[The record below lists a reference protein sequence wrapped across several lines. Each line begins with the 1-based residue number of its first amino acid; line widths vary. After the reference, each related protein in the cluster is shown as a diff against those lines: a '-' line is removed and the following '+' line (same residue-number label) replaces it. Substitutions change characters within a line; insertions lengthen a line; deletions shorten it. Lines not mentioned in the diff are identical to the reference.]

1 MAAGGEDRPVVRSD
15 HLKLDPE
22 PHAPDLAHP
31 AAHDNAVAEF
41 PRRAVVDLGAQHDR
55 IQSGPRHF
63 AQAHAHLAGHDRP
76 RRLDEAQVGDVVDHA
91 AAVRVEEHNGNLMLD
106 AREPR
111 IGHGVDSARAR
122 RTWPKQIPAGFR
134 LHFAPHGTIS
144 ALAKMNDWDVSSAL
158 ALYNVERWG
167 APYFTINSGGHVAV
181 RPDAEPSREIDLM
194 ELVAEARERRLSF
207 PITLRFQDLLRH
219 RVRTVNEAFAEAIA
233 GAGYQNVYRG
243 VFPIKVNQLREVVE
257 EVVDAGAEF
266 HFGLEAGSKPELL
279 AALSMHNDPES
290 LIICNGYKD
299 ADYVRNAMLGR
310 KLGKR
315 LVMVVEKI
323 EELAQILAVAKQMDV
338 EPWIGVRVRLATKGS
353 GKWATSGGED
363 AKFGLSTAELV
374 GASELLRREGMAHCL
389 KLVHF
394 HVGSQIPDI
403 GTIKRAVREAAR
415 FYAKLQKLGH
425 DLGYLDVGG
434 GLGIDYDGS
443 RTTFDSSA
451 NYTLHEYARDVV
463 AAVQEVCDEEKVS
476 HPVLVSESGR
486 AIAAHHSV
494 LVVEAFGSIEKVSR
508 GPEVVAA
515 GGDPSVVRD
524 IIAIYESLGS
534 KHRLESLHDAQE
546 IREKADSMF
555 ALGLLDLPAKA
566 KVETVYWRTAA
577 KVVELFH
584 GVRYV
589 PEEVKDLEIS
599 LSDQVMCNFSV
610 FQSLLDHWA
619 LGQLFPVMPLHR
631 LTEPPD
637 RQATL
642 VDITCDSDG
651 KVARFIDLQDVKPT
665 LPLHRTEE
673 GVPYYI
679 GFFLAGAYQ
688 DIMGDMHNLFGRV
701 NEMHIFLDEDEES
714 GYYIE
719 EIIGGNTIGNVLA
732 LTQWEKSELVR
743 RMKVQFD
750 AAIKE
755 DRMKPNEAMRLLD
768 SYEKALEGYT
778 YLNCFGGNG

>member
-1 MAAGGEDRPVVRSD
+1 M
-15 HLKLDPE
+15 K
-22 PHAPDLAHP
+22 
-31 AAHDNAVAEF
+31 
-41 PRRAVVDLGAQHDR
+41 
-55 IQSGPRHF
+55 
-63 AQAHAHLAGHDRP
+63 
-76 RRLDEAQVGDVVDHA
+76 
-91 AAVRVEEHNGNLMLD
+91 
-106 AREPR
+106 
-111 IGHGVDSARAR
+111 
-122 RTWPKQIPAGFR
+122 
-134 LHFAPHGTIS
+134 
-144 ALAKMNDWDVSSAL
+144 DWDVSSAL

-167 APYFTINSGGHVAV
+167 SPYFTVNPRGHVAV
-181 RPDAEPSREIDLM
+181 RPDGDASREIDMM
-194 ELVAEARERRLSF
+194 EIVHEARERGLAF
-207 PITLRFQDLLRH
+207 PLTLRFQDLLRH
-219 RVRTVNEAFAEAIA
+219 RVQTVNRAFAEAIA
-233 GAGYQNVYRG
+233 GAGYKNVYRG

-279 AALSMHNDPES
+279 AALSIHDDVES

-323 EELAQILAVAKQMDV
+323 EELTQILAVAKQMDV
-338 EPWIGVRVRLATKGS
+338 EPWIGVRVRLATKGA

-374 GASELLRREGMAHCL
+374 EASELLRREGMAHCL

-443 RTTFDSSA
+443 RTTFDSSV
-451 NYTLHEYARDVV
+451 NYSLHEYTRDVV
-463 AAVQEVCDEEKVS
+463 AAVQEVCDEEKVA

-494 LVVEAFGSIEKVSR
+494 LVVEAFGAIEKVSR
-508 GPEVVAA
+508 GPEVTAA
-515 GGDPSVVRD
+515 ESDPAVVRD
-524 IIAIYESLGS
+524 IIAIYQSLGS

-555 ALGLLDLPAKA
+555 SLGLLDLPAKA
-566 KVETVYWRTAA
+566 KIETVYWRIAA
-577 KVVELFH
+577 KVVELFR

-599 LSDQVMCNFSV
+599 LGDQVMCNFSV

-631 LTEPPD
+631 LAEAPD

-665 LPLHRTEE
+665 LPVHRPEE
-673 GVPYYI
+673 GKPYYL

-732 LTQWEKSELVR
+732 LTQWEKSELTR
-743 RMKVQFD
+743 RMKVQVD
-750 AAIKE
+750 AAIKQ
-755 DRMKPNEAMRLLD
+755 DRLKPTEGMRLLD

-778 YLNCFGGNG
+778 YLNCFGASPAEAKL

>member
-1 MAAGGEDRPVVRSD
+1 
-15 HLKLDPE
+15 
-22 PHAPDLAHP
+22 
-31 AAHDNAVAEF
+31 
-41 PRRAVVDLGAQHDR
+41 
-55 IQSGPRHF
+55 
-63 AQAHAHLAGHDRP
+63 
-76 RRLDEAQVGDVVDHA
+76 
-91 AAVRVEEHNGNLMLD
+91 
-106 AREPR
+106 
-111 IGHGVDSARAR
+111 
-122 RTWPKQIPAGFR
+122 
-134 LHFAPHGTIS
+134 
-144 ALAKMNDWDVSSAL
+144 MNDWDISSAL

-167 APYFTINSGGHVAV
+167 TPYFTINAEGHVSV
-181 RPDAEPSREIDLM
+181 RPDGEAAHEIDMM
-194 ELVAEARERRLSF
+194 ELVDEARSRGLPF
-207 PITLRFQDLLRH
+207 PLTLRFQDLLRH
-219 RVRTVNEAFAEAIA
+219 RVKTVNEAFAEAIA
-233 GAGYQNVYRG
+233 GAGYRNVYRG

-257 EVVDAGAEF
+257 EIADAGAAH

-279 AALSMHNDPES
+279 AALSAPLDPAA

-299 ADYVRNAMLGR
+299 ADYIRNAMLGR

-323 EELAQILAVAKQMDV
+323 EELEQILTIARSMNV

-374 GASELLRREGMAHCL
+374 EASARLHREGMAHCL

-394 HVGSQIPDI
+394 HVGSQITDI

-415 FYAKLQKLGH
+415 FYAKIHKLGH
-425 DLGYLDVGG
+425 ELGHLDVGG

-463 AAVQEVCDEEKVS
+463 AAVQAVCDEENVA

-494 LVVEAFGSIEKVSR
+494 LVVEAFGTIEKTSGNPAVT
-508 GPEVVAA
+508 AA
-515 GGDPSVVRD
+515 EGDPGIVQD
-524 IIAIYESLGS
+524 ILDIHATLGR

-566 KVETVYWRTAA
+566 KIETIYWRIAA
-577 KVVELFH
+577 KIVELFR

-589 PEEVKDLEIS
+589 PEEVKELEVS
-599 LSDQVMCNFSV
+599 LSDQVLCNFSV

-631 LTEPPD
+631 LGEAPTH
-637 RQATL
+637 QATL

-651 KVARFIDLQDVKPT
+651 KVSRFIDLQDVKAT
-665 LPLHRTEE
+665 LPLHRMQE
-673 GVPYYI
+673 GKPYYV

-701 NEMHIFLDEDEES
+701 NEMHIFLDEDEDR
-714 GYYIE
+714 GYYVE
-719 EIIGGNTIGNVLA
+719 EVIGGNTIGEVLA
-732 LTQWEKSELVR
+732 LTQWGKSELVR
-743 RMKVQFD
+743 RVKVQVD

-755 DRMKPNEAMRLLD
+755 DRMKPKEAMRLLD
-768 SYEKALEGYT
+768 DYEKALEGYT
-778 YLNCFGGNG
+778 YLNCFPASAANGNTNWTTP

>member
-1 MAAGGEDRPVVRSD
+1 
-15 HLKLDPE
+15 
-22 PHAPDLAHP
+22 
-31 AAHDNAVAEF
+31 
-41 PRRAVVDLGAQHDR
+41 
-55 IQSGPRHF
+55 
-63 AQAHAHLAGHDRP
+63 
-76 RRLDEAQVGDVVDHA
+76 
-91 AAVRVEEHNGNLMLD
+91 
-106 AREPR
+106 
-111 IGHGVDSARAR
+111 
-122 RTWPKQIPAGFR
+122 
-134 LHFAPHGTIS
+134 
-144 ALAKMNDWDVSSAL
+144 MNDWDVSSAL

-167 APYFTINSGGHVAV
+167 APYFTVNGKGHVAV
-181 RPDAEPSREIDLM
+181 RPSGEPLREIDMM
-194 ELVAEARERRLSF
+194 ELVREARERGLAF
-207 PITLRFQDLLRH
+207 PLTLRFQDLLRH
-219 RVRTVNEAFAEAIA
+219 RVQTVNRAFAEAIA
-233 GAGYQNVYRG
+233 EAGYKNVYRG

-279 AALSMHNDPES
+279 AALSMHDDPES

-338 EPWIGVRVRLATKGS
+338 EPWIGVRVRLATKGA

-374 GASELLRREGMAHCL
+374 EASELLRREGMAHCL

-443 RTTFDSSA
+443 RTTFDSSV
-451 NYTLHEYARDVV
+451 NYSLHEYTRDVV
-463 AAVQEVCDEEKVS
+463 AAVQEVCDEEKVA

-494 LVVEAFGSIEKVSR
+494 LVVEAFGAIEKVSR
-508 GPEVVAA
+508 GPEVTAA
-515 GGDPSVVRD
+515 EGDPAVVRD
-524 IIAIYESLGS
+524 IIAIYQSLGS

-546 IREKADSMF
+546 IREKSDSMF
-555 ALGLLDLPAKA
+555 SLGLLDLPAKA
-566 KVETVYWRTAA
+566 KVETVYWRIAA
-577 KVVELFH
+577 KVVELFR

-631 LTEPPD
+631 LKEAPE

-665 LPLHRTEE
+665 LPVHRAEE
-673 GVPYYI
+673 GKPYYL

-732 LTQWEKSELVR
+732 LTQWEKSELTR
-743 RMKVQFD
+743 RMKVQVD
-750 AAIKE
+750 TAIKA
-755 DRMKPNEAMRLLD
+755 DRLKPNEGMRLLD

-778 YLNCFGGNG
+778 YLNCFGTSGSNGTS